1 MSLMKT
7 KTFWTGA
14 AGLMTA
20 IGAYYAGEVSLWEA
34 VQTGLTGLVA
44 IFLRQGL
51 LGVTES

>member
-7 KTFWTGA
+7 KTFWTGL

-20 IGAYYAGEVSLWEA
+20 IGGYYAGEASLWEA
-34 VQTGLTGLVA
+34 AQTGLTGLVA

-51 LGVTES
+51 LGISQD